1 MPFHPLAPFGP
12 RVEAKRLLQ
21 GGLEGLPSKKTKR
34 SRFLAWSRA
43 NSAKR
48 TRDEESTTSYCL
60 SYLMYLIY
68 VLLGIYREYWDILGT
83 YIYIYIYIYT
93 RHIGKLQE
101 DQEGQ
106 GIGHQVHV
114 EVVVM
119 DGEISC
125 RHQSLKGNEFRQE
138 LC

>member
-43 NSAKR
+43 NSAKW

-83 YIYIYIYIYT
+83 SIYIYT

>member
-1 MPFHPLAPFGP
+1 
-12 RVEAKRLLQ
+12 
-21 GGLEGLPSKKTKR
+21 
-34 SRFLAWSRA
+34 
-43 NSAKR
+43 
-48 TRDEESTTSYCL
+48 
-60 SYLMYLIY
+60 MYLIY

-83 YIYIYIYIYT
+83 YIYIYT

-138 LC
+138 LCWFQWFDGPFTNQIHDIHGDTADI